1 MKFII
6 HLMKKTLKKLKIPVF
21 IMSQGLILGEFGAI
35 AAGGAFGAIMR
46 FWLSSG
52 IYTWLGR
59 DFPYGTLSVNVIGSF
74 FIGITYIL
82 LTERLTIGS
91 EFRSFIMIGFLGAF
105 TTFSTFSLETLLL
118 LQEDFLIKA
127 AANVLANVLL
137 CIFAT
142 WGGIILARS
151 L

>member
-1 MKFII
+1 M
-6 HLMKKTLKKLKIPVF
+6 
-21 IMSQGLILGEFGAI
+21 GEFGAI

-46 FWLSSG
+46 FWVSGG
-52 IYTWLGR
+52 IYAWLGR

-74 FIGITYIL
+74 LIGIVSIL
-82 LTERLTIGS
+82 LIEKLSFGA
-91 EFRSFIMIGFLGAF
+91 EVRSFIMIGFLGAF

-118 LQEDFLIKA
+118 LQEGLLVKA

-137 CIFAT
+137 CITAT
-142 WGGIILARS
+142 WCGMILARS